1 MDQNKEFVC
10 QARVERTL
18 KALAKN
24 RIPAVYVPNRE
35 EAVKTVESMLRPG
48 DVVTCG
54 GSMTLAESGVR
65 DLLKSGDYQFLDR
78 EIMDPEEVY
87 RRTFSA
93 DVFLMSANAITE
105 EGQLYNVDGNGNRV
119 AALIY
124 GPKRVIVVAGIN
136 KLVPNLE
143 AAIARVKCMAAPANG
158 VRLETRTPCSRL
170 GRCAS
175 CQGGETVNSMTEGC
189 ASEKRMCCQ
198 YVVTGYQRTDRIRVV
213 LVGEELG
220 Y

>member
-1 MDQNKEFVC
+1 MDQNKGFVW

-54 GSMTLAESGVR
+54 GSMTLAETGVM
-65 DLLKSGDYQFLDR
+65 DLLKSGAYEFLDR
-78 EIMDPEEVY
+78 TVMDPQEVY

-93 DVFLMSANAITE
+93 DVFLTSANAITE
-105 EGQLYNVDGNGNRV
+105 EGELYNVDGNGNRV

-124 GPKRVIVVAGIN
+124 GPQRVIVVAGVN
-136 KLVPNLE
+136 KIVRNLQE
-143 AAIARVKCMAAPANG
+143 AISRVKYVAAPANG
-158 VRLETRTPCSRL
+158 VRLGTNTPCSHT
-170 GRCAS
+170 GRCAK
-175 CQGGETVNSMTEGC
+175 CEGGMTAGC

>member
-1 MDQNKEFVC
+1 MDQHVKAVREA
-10 QARVERTL
+10 QVERTL

-24 RIPAVYVPNRE
+24 RIPAVFVATRQ
-35 EAVKTVESMLRPG
+35 EAVEAVRSLMKPG
-48 DVVTCG
+48 DVVSCG
-54 GSMTLAESGVR
+54 GSVTLAETGVR

-78 EIMDPEEVY
+78 ETMDPQEAY
-87 RRTFSA
+87 RKTFSA
-93 DVFLMSANAITE
+93 DVFLTSANAITE
-105 EGQLYNVDGNGNRV
+105 EGELYNVDGNGNRV

-124 GPKRVIVVAGIN
+124 GPQRVIVVAGVN
-136 KLVPNLE
+136 KIVRNLE
-143 AAIARVKCMAAPANG
+143 EAISRVKYVAAPANG
-158 VRLETRTPCSRL
+158 VRLGTNTPCSHT
-170 GRCAS
+170 GRCAQ
-175 CQGGETVNSMTEGC
+175 CEGGMTAGC

>member
-1 MDQNKEFVC
+1 MFVR
-10 QARVERTL
+10 QAQVERTL

-24 RIPAVYVPNRE
+24 RIPAVYVPTCQ
-35 EAVKTVESMLRPG
+35 EAVKAVKDMLQPG

-65 DLLKSGDYQFLDR
+65 DLLKSGEYEFLDR
-78 EIMDPEEVY
+78 EAMDPQEAY

-105 EGQLYNVDGNGNRV
+105 DGELYNVDGNGNRV

-124 GPKRVIVVAGIN
+124 GPRRVIVVAGVN
-136 KLVPNLE
+136 KIVKDLDS
-143 AAIARVKCMAAPANG
+143 AISRVKNIAAPANG
-158 VRLETRTPCSRL
+158 VRLETHTPCSRM
-170 GRCAS
+170 GRCAA
-175 CQGGETVNSMTEGC
+175 CDGRMTSGC

-213 LVGEELG
+213 LVGEDLG